1 MHFDFIILLYYAH
14 QHISA
19 THEAIFRVISFKNK
33 TTISIKM
40 CLKSLNSVKNHV
52 TSA

>member
-1 MHFDFIILLYYAH
+1 MHFNFIILLYNAH

-19 THEAIFRVISFKNK
+19 THVAMFRVISFKNK
-33 TTISIKM
+33 TTILIKM
-40 CLKSLNSVKNHV
+40 CLKSLHSIKNHV